1 MRSRKTTFVLFAVTV
16 LVIQTSM
23 PSQGED
29 SVNSGYD
36 FCHDLCVAAA
46 HKCLD
51 QITPSLSQQRADGV
65 RTQCGETLDACLAT
79 CRDNAAASKRHP
91 NVSPSKKPAG

>member
-1 MRSRKTTFVLFAVTV
+1 
-16 LVIQTSM
+16 M

-36 FCHDLCVAAA
+36 FCHDFCVAAA

-65 RTQCGETLDACLAT
+65 RTQCGE
-79 CRDNAAASKRHP
+79 KRHP